1 MNRAILVVMCDFIV
15 VSMLSMITGLST
27 LENPYGDDGAVVNT
41 KTANVIIEQLRSE
54 RLLLADALKELEEA
68 QKRFGHSQAREA
80 AMKKIEVQ
88 MAKADMQLQLLQTKD
103 FTDVDT
109 TEKEVQKI
117 DQANLSSRYQQAMQE
132 LNNIQNKNRLDTFR
146 FSTSGGS
153 GNGTGTGSG
162 KFAGYSSDPNAATSE
177 EVKTIKDLLAR
188 REVDLEHTMN
198 ELTATEE
205 KLAALDKEK
214 AKLNERISEF
224 KNNIANMEQEL
235 EVAEDKLITTQT
247 QLAETTKQIKV
258 KEVEIQE
265 HKKQIQSMRGI
276 LTKAVKDLSDAKEE
290 VEIKNREIAEVRQS
304 AAELKAELEREVAEA
319 EKSLLHIKISLES
332 EVLVTY
338 KETMKQLQIVNEQ
351 KRMLVN
357 DNAGGTYYLPVIK
370 VDKKNVIISLFNI
383 LSGNSIDHAE
393 FEKVTKLDYK
403 LYDPTQE
410 KSEALDVTGP
420 LFISRK
426 DIRVALLEIPEPPA
440 ETLHFMRVS
449 DVRRRGFNNLYLF
462 KFNQYGKDG
471 GTLEGRCS
479 MSMSSHDDYLYIRND
494 SRTESSA
501 VQAEVGDMV
510 MTKEGGFVGVVVAVN
525 KLDNGRSEA
534 KCFIFPDNFELRN
547 SIRLTLKKEP
557 KEEFYTDFANLGNQ
571 VLERIKKIEEQ

>member
-1 MNRAILVVMCDFIV
+1 
-15 VSMLSMITGLST
+15 MITGLST

-41 KTANVIIEQLRSE
+41 KTANVIIEQLRNE
-54 RLLLADALKELEEA
+54 RLLLTDALKELEEA
-68 QKRFGHSQAREA
+68 QKKFGHSQAREA
-80 AMKKIEVQ
+80 AMKKLEVQ
-88 MAKADMQLQLLQTKD
+88 IAKADMQLQLLQTKD

-109 TEKEVQKI
+109 TEKELQKI
-117 DQANLSSRYQQAMQE
+117 EQANLNTRYQQAMQE

-153 GNGTGTGSG
+153 GTGTGNGSI
-162 KFAGYSSDPNAATSE
+162 KGYTSDPDASSSD
-177 EVKTIKDLLAR
+177 EVRTIKDLLAR

-198 ELTATEE
+198 ELSATEE

-214 AKLNERISEF
+214 AKLNDKINEF
-224 KNNIANMEQEL
+224 KNSISNMESEL
-235 EVAEDKLITTQT
+235 EAAEDKLIDKQRELVTTQ
-247 QLAETTKQIKV
+247 KQIKI
-258 KEVEIQE
+258 KEEEITE
-265 HKKQIQSMRGI
+265 HKKQISSMRVV
-276 LTKAVKDLSDAKEE
+276 LKKAVSDLSEAKQE
-290 VEIKNREIAEVRQS
+290 VIDKNREIAEVRQS
-304 AAELKAELEREVAEA
+304 AIELKAELEKELAEA
-319 EKSLLHIKISLES
+319 EKSLLHIKKSLES

-338 KETMKQLQIVNEQ
+338 KDTMKQLTIVNEQ
-351 KRMLVN
+351 KRMLTN
-357 DNAGGTYYLPVIK
+357 YNAGGTYYLPVIK
-370 VDKKNVIISLFNI
+370 VDKKNVVISLFSI

-403 LYDPTQE
+403 LSDPAKE
-410 KSEALDVTGP
+410 KSEVLDVTGP

-426 DIRVALLEIPEPPA
+426 DLRVALLEIPEPPA

-449 DVRRRGFNNLYLF
+449 DVRRRGFSNLYLF

-479 MSMSSHDDYLYIRND
+479 MSMSNNDDYLYIRND
-494 SRTESSA
+494 SRTESA
-501 VQAEVGDMV
+501 TVQAEIGDMV

-547 SIRLTLKKEP
+547 SIKLSLKKDA
-557 KEEFYTDFANLGNQ
+557 KSEFYDDFEELGNK
-571 VLERIKKIEEQ
+571 VLERIKKIKEQ